1 MTTRGTVRNRGISIA
16 AAAVTAALVAPG
28 ISPIAPN
35 ALPTAHAQDAPAPAG
50 DAAAPA
56 GDTAA
61 PAQAGKPTSTKP
73 EPGAPANAA
82 EAAKANTPAGTVLQD
97 GTIFIDAIS
106 TGKTT
111 KGVHF
116 SNSLDEGRDVVSGRA
131 AILVPDAKGTISS
144 LSTRWQDLT
153 PDEHVFFQW
162 IDEDGAVSP
171 VYSAGIHS
179 DFPGAGGVGG
189 DGKYAFDVPTW
200 TDANGMEHKW
210 MATNSRGYRIWSSAN
225 TNPITGNGI
234 ELLRQ
239 AGGLLPYTFANPAG
253 IKPKEGDEAADD
265 IEDLPED
272 EERETIPSDGGRG
285 SAIGEVA
292 GAAGGALRNG
302 NLQNT
307 GLWYREKTPDYM
319 RSQNVIEDNLGPI
332 DGNINTTDTTG
343 DAERP
348 NHISGMVWLE
358 DGKGQDSPTR
368 AVRRMPGN
376 WDQGA
381 AGYTV
386 HATFLTP
393 EGFEAAKALHQLEPK
408 ARAEATKQ
416 MVEEHPEYLA
426 ATYVAPVDED
436 GQYTLRVSNE
446 HWGDISRQDTY
457 IYMWV
462 QNPEGRVVPT
472 YNNFT
477 QPVFTSPIG
486 NLAWNPAAP
495 PSSQTRGAG
504 PTSQYWGSGGLKRW
518 TAVNHAIALS
528 NFVELDITNFN
539 STDKPWSDGDE
550 PAKLEVKGDVYSPNA
565 NIEWRRYNPQNPD
578 QYGQDEAREFEVV
591 KTCEAVSIA
600 GEAANSQLKGCETF
614 APGVD
619 DKQFGTPE
627 EGTVYQ
633 AVAIVDGREIAFDSF
648 VVAGSDQAKTTDP
661 EWKDTGTKPG
671 EAVDVPNTGDP
682 LPDGTKVEV
691 PADNNGWKAEV
702 NPDGSTIKVT
712 PPADAKPGDSVEIPV
727 TVTYPDGSVD
737 DEKLRV
743 TVNAGYKVEYDEA
756 KGQPDSDIKATP
768 KSVGDD
774 PLPEGTKYAPG
785 DKKETHDG
793 LWDIS
798 DPDVTTGEVTGKA
811 SWDKLKQRYLDER
824 KNTLGDDECVP
835 GESFSDDD
843 VKAIIDKLKPLFS
856 AQSTVDA
863 TYTEAIKQDEIPV
876 NFTLVDKNGTPLADS
891 NDWDGDGV
899 DNETEIKECKNPLDP
914 NDQNDKPIADQT
926 TPDWNDA
933 SATPG
938 EPVDVPNDGDKLP
951 EGSTVTVPPEVDG
964 WKVELLPDGETI
976 QVTPPADAEDDAEI
990 TVPVEVTYSDG
1001 SKDTDEFKVTIGD
1014 KAPDWDD
1021 KTTTPNTPV
1030 DLPNTGGPVK
1040 DGTSLE
1046 VEGPGTAELKPD
1058 GTITVTPNDDA
1069 KPGDKIVVTVKDP
1082 DGNKVDEVTVTIKD
1096 PNNPDWDDTTTEP
1109 KKPVKIPN
1117 TGGPVKDGTT
1127 VEVEGPGKAVLN
1139 PDGSIT
1145 VTPSD
1150 DAKPGDKIVVTV
1162 KDPEGNEI
1170 DKVTVTVG
1178 EDTTPDSSD
1187 GPSSK
1192 LTEDERNRCIAVSV
1206 GFGLPLI
1213 ALVPIGLALSA
1224 SIPGLTP
1231 VVEQVSNQIQRANSE
1246 LQRQLGVFNPE
1257 AARMS
1262 AQLDATLRQF
1272 GLSTA
1277 QVGSA
1282 LAALVIGIT
1291 ASASIASACTPG
1303 GGSSID
1309 SIEGAAQGGS
1319 AQLGSSNRGNRNGSS
1334 VKTSTARPSADAN
1347 PADK

>member
-1 MTTRGTVRNRGISIA
+1 MTTRGTVRSRGISIA
-16 AAAVTAALVAPG
+16 AAAVTAALVAPA

-35 ALPTAHAQDAPAPAG
+35 ALPTAHAQDAPAPAD

-56 GDTAA
+56 GDAA
-61 PAQAGKPTSTKP
+61 SPAEAGKPTSTRP
-73 EPGAPANAA
+73 EAGAPANAA
-82 EAAKANTPAGTVLQD
+82 EAVKAGTPAGTVLQD

-116 SNSLDEGRDVVSGRA
+116 SNSLDQGRDVVSGRA
-131 AILVPDAKGTISS
+131 AILVPDAKGVISS
-144 LSTRWQDLT
+144 LSQRWQT
-153 PDEHVFFQW
+153 VSPEEYVFFQW

-171 VYSAGIHS
+171 VYSAGIH
-179 DFPGAGGVGG
+179 DGFPGAGGIGG

-234 ELLRQ
+234 SLLRQ

-253 IKPKEGDEAADD
+253 IKPKEGDEAPDD
-265 IEDLPED
+265 MEDLPED

-285 SAIGEVA
+285 SALGEVA
-292 GAAGGALRNG
+292 GAAGGGLRNG

-319 RSQNVIEDNLGPI
+319 RSKNVIEDNLGPI
-332 DGNINTTDTTG
+332 EGNINTTETTG

-368 AVRRMPGN
+368 AVRRMPRN

-393 EGFEAAKALHQLEPK
+393 EGFEAAKALHNLEPK
-408 ARAEATKQ
+408 ARAEATKK

-426 ATYVAPVDED
+426 ATYVAPADED
-436 GQYTLRVSNE
+436 GQYTMRVSDE
-446 HWGDISRQDTY
+446 HWGDISSSDTY

-462 QNPEGRVVPT
+462 ENPEGRVVPT

-495 PSSQTRGAG
+495 PSELTRGAG
-504 PTSQYWGSGGLKRW
+504 PTSQFWGTGDLKRW

-565 NIEWRRYNPQNPD
+565 KIEWRRYNPQNPD
-578 QYGQDEAREFEVV
+578 EYGQDEARQYEVA
-591 KTCEAVSIA
+591 KTCDAVKVA
-600 GEAANSQLKGCETF
+600 GEAANSDLKGCETF

-619 DKQFGTPE
+619 DEQFGAPE

-648 VVAGSDQAKTTDP
+648 VVAEAEDKPPFEKPEDNGQKGIADEITPSWENQKTP
-661 EWKDTGTKPG
+661 AGTPVTAPNVG
-671 EAVDVPNTGDP
+671 ED
-682 LPDGTKVEV
+682 LPDGSNVE
-691 PADNNGWKAEV
+691 ASSDEGWETGV
-702 NPDGSTIKVT
+702 DGDKITVT
-712 PPADAKPGDSVEIPV
+712 PPADAKPGDKSTIWAKVTYPDGSEDVEKFTVTVNDPDNPGDQATETTPDWQNAETKPGQPVDVPNTGDKLPEGSQVAVPGEVDGWKVTSGGPDGSTITVTPPADAKAGDKIEVPV

-737 DEKLRV
+737 EETFTV
-743 TVNAGYKVEYDEA
+743 TIEQSDADKFDPQGKDQPVK
-756 KGQPDSDIKATP
+756 KGETPDP
-768 KSVGDD
+768 KKNIVD
-774 PLPEGTKYAPG
+774 PDKLPEGTKFEY
-785 DKKETHDG
+785 K
-793 LWDIS
+793 
-798 DPDVTTGEVTGKA
+798 
-811 SWDKLKQRYLDER
+811 
-824 KNTLGDDECVP
+824 
-835 GESFSDDD
+835 
-843 VKAIIDKLKPLFS
+843 
-856 AQSTVDA
+856 
-863 TYTEAIKQDEIPV
+863 
-876 NFTLVDKNGTPLADS
+876 
-891 NDWDGDGV
+891 
-899 DNETEIKECKNPLDP
+899 
-914 NDQNDKPIADQT
+914 
-926 TPDWNDA
+926 
-933 SATPG
+933 
-938 EPVDVPNDGDKLP
+938 EPVDT
-951 EGSTVTVPPEVDG
+951 ST
-964 WKVELLPDGETI
+964 
-976 QVTPPADAEDDAEI
+976 
-990 TVPVEVTYSDG
+990 
-1001 SKDTDEFKVTIGD
+1001 
-1014 KAPDWDD
+1014 
-1021 KTTTPNTPV
+1021 
-1030 DLPNTGGPVK
+1030 TG
-1040 DGTSLE
+1040 
-1046 VEGPGTAELKPD
+1046 
-1058 GTITVTPNDDA
+1058 
-1069 KPGDKIVVTVKDP
+1069 
-1082 DGNKVDEVTVTIKD
+1082 
-1096 PNNPDWDDTTTEP
+1096 
-1109 KKPVKIPN
+1109 KKPV
-1117 TGGPVKDGTT
+1117 T
-1127 VEVEGPGKAVLN
+1127 VVVTY
-1139 PDGSIT
+1139 PDGST
-1145 VTPSD
+1145 D
-1150 DAKPGDKIVVTV
+1150 EV
-1162 KDPEGNEI
+1162 KA
-1170 DKVTVTVG
+1170 TVTVG

-1192 LTEDERNRCIAVSV
+1192 LTDAERNRCIAVSV

-1277 QVGSA
+1277 QAGSA
-1282 LAALVIGIT
+1282 LAALIIGIT
-1291 ASASIASACTPG
+1291 AAASIASACTPG
-1303 GGSSID
+1303 GGSSIE

-1334 VKTSTARPSADAN
+1334 VNTSTARPSAEAKPSDEAQPAADNAN
-1347 PADK
+1347 PADN